1 MDAHTFWLALA
12 MVLVLEGL
20 LPFLSPSGWRKMFLQ
35 LLQMNDG
42 QIRFFGLCSMLLGM
56 LVITLVTF
64 FE

>member
-1 MDAHTFWLALA
+1 MDADTFWLALA

-20 LPFLSPSGWRKMFLQ
+20 LPFLSPSGWRKMFMQ

-56 LVITLVTF
+56 LVNTLVTF

>member
-1 MDAHTFWLALA
+1 
-12 MVLVLEGL
+12 
-20 LPFLSPSGWRKMFLQ
+20 MFLQ